1 MSAAKKTLTMRSF
14 MAKKYKTF
22 GFTGEWLDS
31 FGDIER
37 NARWLVYGDSGHGK
51 TELVVQLTRYLASM
65 AKVLYVSA
73 EQGDKSSLQVS
84 FKRNKM
90 ELYKS
95 VQLAVNWTFL
105 DVLEYLKKPRSA
117 DVVVLDSLDYLKF
130 KADDYRLLD
139 SLFPNKSFVII
150 CWSEG
155 KKPKSN
161 TGKEIEYMADLKVH
175 VKNYVA
181 HPRGRYGGNIPYI
194 IWPEKAAQFYPEL
207 VIL

>member
-1 MSAAKKTLTMRSF
+1 M
-14 MAKKYKTF
+14 
-22 GFTGEWLDS
+22 
-31 FGDIER
+31 
-37 NARWLVYGDSGHGK
+37 
-51 TELVVQLTRYLASM
+51 Q
-65 AKVLYVSA
+65 
-73 EQGDKSSLQVS
+73 
-84 FKRNKM
+84 
-90 ELYKS
+90 LYKS

-161 TGKEIEYMADLKVH
+161 TGKEVEYMADLKVH

-194 IWPEKAAQFYPEL
+194 IWPERAAQFYPEL